1 MVGGA
6 VDAGCTVV
14 EDRLIQHEMHWPSA
28 NVFWDAMTRGGPWHP
43 RRLLHGDAFME
54 EKRQEFVKEYG
65 GGGGGG
71 GGGDQVLTHRP
82 RARLIVFQKRRV
94 VSSSL

>member
-71 GGGDQVLTHRP
+71 GGDQVLTHRP